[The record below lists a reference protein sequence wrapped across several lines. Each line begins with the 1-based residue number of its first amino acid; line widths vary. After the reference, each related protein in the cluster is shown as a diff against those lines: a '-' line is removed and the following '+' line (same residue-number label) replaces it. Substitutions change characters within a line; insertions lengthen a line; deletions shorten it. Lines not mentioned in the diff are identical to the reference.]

1 MMAQK
6 ILDIKIKGIDE
17 AQSSM
22 DRLSASI
29 NKQREEQKQ
38 LTEQKKLLEKRLSTN
53 KKALEELN
61 KEYADGTISQKEYE
75 DAVNDVEKSNER
87 ATKALVQN
95 TTAQAVNKAALA
107 DLNKEHKQ
115 AARLVN
121 AEADTLDELRRKLAL
136 AQTAYGKLDQST
148 EEGRK
153 SAEKFAAEISKLS
166 EDVKDQEKAIGD
178 NRRNVGNYGD
188 ALKGVTPMLGSF
200 GSKIEMMTSGLSAVT
215 EGLKSATEGLG
226 KVGGQAGTAGKQV
239 GGIKGAFSA
248 VTSGIA
254 SATRAALAFIA
265 TPIGAAIAALA
276 AIGAATKSFIDY
288 NAEVEK
294 TNALISGLTN
304 ESGELVDQI
313 RVQSSVMSDVLGVE
327 QKELVEGAKILVQ
340 QFGISYP
347 EALEKMQ
354 AGILA
359 TNGTNEEFMQSIR
372 EYSTFFSAAGYSVE
386 EFGNIVNA
394 GFDLGIY
401 SDKLPDAIKEADI
414 SLREMTTTT
423 REALV
428 NAFGPEFAQEIASGV
443 NSGAI
448 TTRQAL
454 EMMSEEAGKV
464 VQKNGEIGLSMEQA
478 ATLTADVFRGAGED
492 AGGALAVFDAVN
504 VSLEKQT
511 SQLDEQGL
519 RMQEEIKRQQSVAEA
534 RDRAFNSESV
544 RSFMKVLKQT
554 GAFLSKVF
562 FVTVEA
568 FAMTID
574 VGIIKPIQFVVQG
587 FKDLVEGAK
596 SALEPL
602 KSIGAAL
609 GITSKETDK
618 AAQSSGQFAKMM
630 QQQKQAA
637 QQAAAAQ
644 AKLEAD
650 TAAAEAAFEA
660 AKDRAEEY
668 VGTLRDI
675 AAEQARQ
682 PILMEA
688 EDIFSQRSAEE
699 ITTNLENVAKKIEA
713 NANITSVSV
722 EGISLSVEE
731 YAQLAQDALSNLE
744 KAESQSSSRSSSRRS
759 DDAKEREK
767 ELQEEARRLAEIL
780 ALARTAEEQL
790 AFDYEQRLIDL
801 QLFGV
806 DEKDLTEQQLA
817 AKRALQQ
824 DYQNKLDEIDEKA
837 RQDRLAADAKFQEDI
852 KEAFDKELK
861 LQQDL
866 QDKLALEDKIA
877 MNNEI
882 LAVIGN
888 EEEIA
893 KIKERYR
900 KKSIQDEI
908 DATTKMIEDISAKIS
923 EDATMQ
929 DLGIDLLSDE
939 QTAEYQKQIE
949 ALMGQLSDLNVEYAE
964 VNHVDGSPQNIGEL
978 FGLDEEGAARAQIAF
993 EGFQSTM
1000 SAISQVTQQQ
1010 AANQLRDLE
1019 LAREKGAISEE
1030 QYVKRRQQIER
1041 KAAKQTHRINMT
1053 NAAVDVAQGVLKAY
1067 MAGIGSAPF
1076 PFNIPLANISAGI
1089 AAAFGAVQLGVMQAK
1104 KPKFAKGG
1112 ILSGPSHQQGGIQ
1125 MFGSGG
1131 YFGEAEGGEI
1141 VLTKGVAKSPAL
1153 ASMASAINV
1162 AGGGT
1167 PIFQNGGVLN
1177 PIVPASPTDR
1187 AADLIAAS
1195 SRGKQPVL
1203 VVEQLQERQE
1213 SMSVIESLRTIG

>member
-1 MMAQK
+1 MAQK

-17 AQSSM
+17 AASSM

-38 LTEQKKLLEKRLSTN
+38 LAEQKKVLEKRLSTN
-53 KKALEELN
+53 QKALEKLN
-61 KEYADGTISQKEYE
+61 QEYADGTISQKEYE
-75 DAVNDVEKSNER
+75 AAVNAVEISNEN

-95 TTAQAVNKAALA
+95 TSAQAVNKAALA

-153 SAEKFAAEISKLS
+153 AAAKFAAEISKLN
-166 EDVKDQEKAIGD
+166 EEVKDQEKAIGD

-200 GSKIEMMTSGLSAVT
+200 GSKIEMMTSGLSSVT
-215 EGLKSATEGLG
+215 EGLKSATEGLSNI
-226 KVGGQAGTAGKQV
+226 GGQAGTAGKQV

-248 VTSGIA
+248 ITSGIA

-276 AIGAATKSFIDY
+276 AIGAATKAFIDY
-288 NAEVEK
+288 NAEVQK

-313 RVQSSVMSDVLGVE
+313 RVQSGVMSDVLGVE
-327 QKELVEGAKILVQ
+327 QKELVEGAKVLVQ

-354 AGILA
+354 AAILA
-359 TNGTNEEFMQSIR
+359 TNGTNEEFMQSIK
-372 EYSTFFSAAGYSVE
+372 EYSTFFAGAGYSVE
-386 EFGNIVNA
+386 EFADIVNA

-414 SLREMTTTT
+414 SLREMTSTT
-423 REALV
+423 RDALV
-428 NAFGPEFAQEIASGV
+428 NAFGPEFAQEIADGV

-492 AGGALAVFDAVN
+492 AGGALAVFDAIN

-519 RMQEEIKRQQSVAEA
+519 RMQAEIERQQEVAEA

-544 RSFMKVLKQT
+544 QSFMKALKDI
-554 GAFLSKVF
+554 GAFLQKVW

-574 VGIIKPIQFVVQG
+574 LSIIKPIQFVVKQ
-587 FKDLVEGAK
+587 FNNLKEAAS
-596 SALEPL
+596 SALAPL
-602 KSIGAAL
+602 KSISDAL
-609 GITSKETDK
+609 GMTSKETDNASK
-618 AAQSSGQFAKMM
+618 STSDFVQKLK
-630 QQQKQAA
+630 QQKQA
-637 QQAAAAQ
+637 QAQ
-644 AKLEAD
+644 ANAETERAAVVLEEAKER
-650 TAAAEAAFEA
+650 AAEYVEELRGI
-660 AKDRAEEY
+660 AKEQERQPLLMQAEDMFSEESAED
-668 VGTLRDI
+668 VNRMLRSV
-675 AAEQARQ
+675 ARQ
-682 PILMEA
+682 I
-688 EDIFSQRSAEE
+688 EE
-699 ITTNLENVAKKIEA
+699 
-713 NANITSVSV
+713 NANITVV
-722 EGISLSVEE
+722 TYRDMTLTVEE
-731 YAQLAQDALSNLE
+731 FAQLSQDRLNDIQ
-744 KAESQSSSRSSSRRS
+744 KAEEDAERASHRRS
-759 DDAKEREK
+759 EDRRKAREK
-767 ELQEEARRLAEIL
+767 DAQEEAKRLAEIA
-780 ALARTAEEQL
+780 ALARTAEEQI

-801 QLFGV
+801 ELFGV

-824 DYQNKLDEIDEKA
+824 DYQDKLDEIDEQA
-837 RQDRLAADAKFQEDI
+837 RQDRLAAETKFQQDI

-866 QDKLALEDKIA
+866 QDKLALQDKIA

-882 LAVIGN
+882 QAVIGN

-893 KIKERYR
+893 RIKERYR

-908 DATTKMIEDISAKIS
+908 DATTKMIEDISAKLS

-929 DLGIDLLSDE
+929 DMGIDLLSDE

-949 ALMGQLSDLNVEYAE
+949 ALMGQLSDLNLEYAE
-964 VNHVDGSPQNIGEL
+964 VNYVDGSPQSIGDL
-978 FGLDEEGAARAQIAF
+978 FGLSEEGAARAQIAF
-993 EGFQSTM
+993 EGFQNTM
-1000 SAISQVTQQQ
+1000 SAISQITQQQ

-1041 KAAKQTHRINMT
+1041 KAAKQSHRINMT

-1067 MAGIGSAPF
+1067 MAGVGSAPF
-1076 PFNIPLANISAGI
+1076 PFNIPLAKLSAGI
-1089 AAAFGAVQLGVMQAK
+1089 AAAFGAVQLGIMQAK

-1112 ILSGPSHQQGGIQ
+1112 ILKGPSHAQGGIQ

-1141 VLTKGVAKSPAL
+1141 ILTKGVAKSPAL

-1177 PIVPASPTDR
+1177 PITPASPTDR

-1195 SRGKQPVL
+1195 SAGKQPVL